1 VPPYVGACLKPVLAM
16 LERTGLPI
24 GQLLPSHVNQT
35 DAYMA
40 DAIVWAGRG
49 GFVDVGANY
58 SPDNNFSR
66 ATPPAKAI
74 ARLLAAG
81 VPPDKILLSSDGNGA
96 PPKEEK
102 REGQPAVANYMPVGA
117 LPTTW
122 RRLIVEEGLAATEAL
137 RVVTSNVAAATGL
150 TRKGRIAAG
159 LDADLLAFD
168 ADWQI
173 RTVIARGRIMVEHG
187 RPVARGMFDQILLD
201 QLG

>member
-1 VPPYVGACLKPVLAM
+1 
-16 LERTGLPI
+16 
-24 GQLLPSHVNQT
+24 
-35 DAYMA
+35 
-40 DAIVWAGRG
+40 
-49 GFVDVGANY
+49 
-58 SPDNNFSR
+58 
-66 ATPPAKAI
+66 
-74 ARLLAAG
+74 
-81 VPPDKILLSSDGNGA
+81 
-96 PPKEEK
+96 
-102 REGQPAVANYMPVGA
+102 MPVGA